1 VVIDGEEPESLADVI
16 DYNKNKLAPQRKD
29 PQEKDHWFDD
39 VKDGFDT
46 IWCAVARLELM
57 LHCGMTSKDVGGPVL
72 VNCKD
77 KDTIA
82 EQLRSGCPYLED
94 EVPLRTMMYVKQP
107 PPGAK
112 PWG

>member
-1 VVIDGEEPESLADVI
+1 MVTNGDEPDTLADVI
-16 DYNKNKLAPQRKD
+16 DYNKNKLAPLRPD
-29 PQEKDHWFDD
+29 PRAKDHWFDE

-46 IWCAVARLELM
+46 VWCAVARLELM
-57 LHCGMTSKDVGGPVL
+57 LHCGMTSAQVGGPVL

-77 KDTIA
+77 KEKIA
-82 EQLRSGCPYLED
+82 EQLRKECPDIED
-94 EVPLRTMMYVKQP
+94 DVAVLMMYVKKP

>member
-1 VVIDGEEPESLADVI
+1 VVSDGEMPETLEDVI
-16 DYNKNKLAPQRKD
+16 EYNKVKLAPVRKD
-29 PQEKDHWFDD
+29 PREKDHWFDD

-46 IWCAVARLELM
+46 LWCAVARLELM
-57 LHCGMTSKDVGGPVL
+57 LHCGMTSWEVGGPVL

-77 KDTIA
+77 KEKIA
-82 EQLRSGCPYLED
+82 EKLKSYCPGIEED
-94 EVPLRTMMYVKQP
+94 VAVLTMMYVKKP